1 MIDDNLEEKI
11 FFESDG
17 RMYKKEPFIKRIP
30 RKTYITGRFRGK
42 FHADIVKNLKNNA
55 EFFHFKIYTAE
66 VEIIKKSKEKEET
79 RNAEDTVKIDS
90 SQMPDEVFF
99 YERQGDEKIYYDI
112 KFEERVFHNFKF
124 ISKLQQNE
132 GEEAFGTIEADFYGY
147 LVDFLEEERYR
158 KIYKKINLIKC
169 EDCIQTDEKTGN
181 VERENG
187 KFREEFFCK
196 GKDKTY
202 WGEWTNDQEDVVERK
217 TTTIIA
223 AENYIKGPKEWLSE
237 NVSPCLRDLLF
248 STLVVLLSLIFGFTP
263 TFIIGL
269 IWLLYVV
276 YRCYLH
282 WFKYLFYLLGLLFLM
297 GLIYSILNTDWGK
310 KQEPYIPHIKKEA
323 AYRPQLVKV
332 INLINP
338 DNSSEDVLLVREMTW
353 SGYNGERYQGKF
365 TISKSDLDA
374 SRNFKNS
381 LRPISYESIL
391 YNIEKHDTNRI
402 KGIYQMF
409 ESIRES
415 KNLNDKLF
423 AEMVVSFVQSMPYYV
438 VLEQSCNPEQYPDQ
452 MIRNLIKQNPGRCA
466 PNNKFGITTPL
477 EFLATGQGDCDSRTL
492 LSHAILK
499 HFGFDTAILSSDIYQ
514 HSILGVNLP
523 YNGQVYE
530 DGSSRYAL
538 WETTDIGFKPG
549 VIPAEVRNLNYWHI
563 SIK

>member
-1 MIDDNLEEKI
+1 MIDDNSKEKV
-11 FFESDG
+11 FYESDG
-17 RMYKKEPFIKRIP
+17 RMYKRESFTKRIP
-30 RKTYITGRFRGK
+30 RKTFITGRFRGK

-55 EFFHFKIYTAE
+55 DFFHFKIYSAE
-66 VEIIKKSKEKEET
+66 VEILKKSKEEEKVT
-79 RNAEDTVKIDS
+79 NAENKIKIEA
-90 SQMPDEVFF
+90 SQMPEEVFF
-99 YERQGDEKIYYDI
+99 YERKGDEKIYYDI

-158 KIYKKINLIKC
+158 KIYKKINLVKC
-169 EDCIQTDEKTGN
+169 EDCIPTDEKTGN
-181 VERENG
+181 VERQKG
-187 KFREEFFCK
+187 RFREEYFCK
-196 GKDKTY
+196 EKDKTY
-202 WGEWTNDQEDVVERK
+202 WGEWIEIPVSPPGTETSAD
-217 TTTIIA
+217 TI
-223 AENYIKGPKEWLSE
+223 KRPKEWISE
-237 NVSPCLRDLLF
+237 NVSPCLRDLFL
-248 STLVVLLSLIFGFTP
+248 SALVVLLSLIFGFTP
-263 TFIIGL
+263 TFIIGV

-276 YRCYLH
+276 YKCYLH
-282 WFKYLFYLLGLLFLM
+282 WFKYLFYFLGLLFLF

-310 KQEPYIPHIKKEA
+310 KQDPYIPHIKKEA
-323 AYRPQLVKV
+323 ANRPKLVKV

-338 DNSSEDVLLVREMTW
+338 DSSSEDVLIVREMTW

-365 TISKSDLDA
+365 IISKSDLDA

-391 YNIEKHDTNRI
+391 YSIEKHDTNRI
-402 KGIYQMF
+402 KDIYHMF

-415 KNLNDKLF
+415 RNLNDKLF

-438 VLEQSCNPEQYPDQ
+438 VLEESCNPEQYPGQ
-452 MIRNLIKQNPGRCA
+452 MIKSLIQQNPGRCA

-492 LSHAILK
+492 LSHTILK

-523 YNGQVYE
+523 YKGQVYE

-538 WETTDIGFKPG
+538 WETTDKGFKPG
-549 VIPAEVRNLNYWHI
+549 VIPSEVRNLNYWRI